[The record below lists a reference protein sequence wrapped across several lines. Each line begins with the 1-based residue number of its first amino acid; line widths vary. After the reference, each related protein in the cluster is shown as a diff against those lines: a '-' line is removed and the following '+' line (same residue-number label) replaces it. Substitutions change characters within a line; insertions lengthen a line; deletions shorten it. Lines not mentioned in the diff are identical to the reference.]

1 MEKMIQER
9 ACAKVNLTL
18 GVTGRRSDGYH
29 TLDSLMVTTD
39 LCDDVTVTR
48 CREVIVTCTGM
59 FLPYRNTLRAA
70 AERYRALTGRG
81 ARIHVYKRIP
91 AEAGLGGGS
100 ADAAAVL
107 RGMQRLYGEAEERDL
122 YDIALRVGADV
133 PFCLQGGLCR
143 AQGVGEVLTPFRLGA
158 PLHLVLAKPAAG
170 VSTRALFERINL
182 PQPLPDTARAMAA
195 LSGGDVRA
203 LGLLLC
209 NALQAEAEALVPE
222 IGTLRQRLLA
232 LGALGASMTGSGSAV
247 FGLFET
253 AEAAAAACAAIAEEP
268 ACAFARVAT
277 GA

>member
-1 MEKMIQER
+1 MIQER

-170 VSTRALFERINL
+170 VSTRALFERLNL

-203 LGLLLC
+203 LGPLLC

-232 LGALGASMTGSGSAV
+232 LGALGACMTGSGSAV

>member
-203 LGLLLC
+203 LGPLLC

-253 AEAAAAACAAIAEEP
+253 PEAAAAACAAIAEEP

>member
-170 VSTRALFERINL
+170 VSTRALFERLNL

-203 LGLLLC
+203 LGPLLC

-232 LGALGASMTGSGSAV
+232 LGALGACMTGSGSAV

-268 ACAFARVAT
+268 ACAFARAAT

>member
-107 RGMQRLYGEAEERDL
+107 RAMQRLYGEAEERDL

-170 VSTRALFERINL
+170 VSTRALFERLNL

-203 LGLLLC
+203 LGPLLC

>member
-107 RGMQRLYGEAEERDL
+107 RAMQRLYGEAEERDL

-203 LGLLLC
+203 LGPLLC

-253 AEAAAAACAAIAEEP
+253 PEAAAAACAAIAEEP
-268 ACAFARVAT
+268 ACAFARVAM

>member
-158 PLHLVLAKPAAG
+158 PLHLVLAKSAAG
-170 VSTRALFERINL
+170 VSTRALFERLNL

-203 LGLLLC
+203 LGPLLC

>member
-91 AEAGLGGGS
+91 VEAGLGGGS

-170 VSTRALFERINL
+170 VSTRALFERLNL

-203 LGLLLC
+203 LGPLLC

>member
-9 ACAKVNLTL
+9 AYAKVNLTL
-18 GVTGRRSDGYH
+18 GVTGRRADGYH
-29 TLDSLMVTTD
+29 TLDSLMVTVD

-107 RGMQRLYGEAEERDL
+107 RAMQRLYGEAEERDL

-133 PFCLQGGLCR
+133 PFCMQGGLCR
-143 AQGVGEVLTPFRLGA
+143 AQGVGEVLTPLRLGA
-158 PLHLVLAKPAAG
+158 PLHLVLAKPAQG
-170 VSTRALFERINL
+170 VSTRALFERLSL
-182 PQPLPDTARAMAA
+182 PKPMPDTARAMAA

-203 LGLLLC
+203 LAPLLS
-209 NALQAEAEALVPE
+209 NALEVDAEALLPQ
-222 IGTLRQRLLA
+222 IGMLRQRLA
-232 LGALGASMTGSGSAV
+232 RLGALGARMTGSGSTV

-253 AEAAAAACAAIAEEP
+253 RGAAEAAREAIAGDA
-268 ACAFARVAT
+268 ACAFAQTVT
-277 GA
+277 SV

>member
-107 RGMQRLYGEAEERDL
+107 RAMQRLYGEAEERDL

-133 PFCLQGGLCR
+133 PFCLKGGLCR

-253 AEAAAAACAAIAEEP
+253 PEAAAAACAAIAEEP

>member
-1 MEKMIQER
+1 MIQER

-100 ADAAAVL
+100 AASARRGAA
-107 RGMQRLYGEAEERDL
+107 GMQRLYGEAEERDL

-170 VSTRALFERINL
+170 VSTRALFERLNL

-203 LGLLLC
+203 LGPLLC

-222 IGTLRQRLLA
+222 IGTLRQKASCPGRAGRLHD
-232 LGALGASMTGSGSAV
+232 GQRQRGV
-247 FGLFET
+247 R
-253 AEAAAAACAAIAEEP
+253 P
-268 ACAFARVAT
+268 V
-277 GA
+277 

>member
-253 AEAAAAACAAIAEEP
+253 SEAAAAACAAIAEEP
-268 ACAFARVAT
+268 ACAFARVVT

>member
-170 VSTRALFERINL
+170 VSTRALFERLNL

-203 LGLLLC
+203 LGPLLC

-253 AEAAAAACAAIAEEP
+253 PEAAAAACAAIAEEP
-268 ACAFARVAT
+268 ACAFARAAT

>member
-1 MEKMIQER
+1 MENMIQER

-107 RGMQRLYGEAEERDL
+107 RGMQRMYGEAEERDL

-170 VSTRALFERINL
+170 VSTRALFERLNL

-195 LSGGDVRA
+195 LSSGDVRA
-203 LGLLLC
+203 LGPLLC

-232 LGALGASMTGSGSAV
+232 LGALGACMTGSGSAV

-253 AEAAAAACAAIAEEP
+253 PEAAAAACAAIAEEP

>member
-203 LGLLLC
+203 LGPLLC

-253 AEAAAAACAAIAEEP
+253 SEAAAAACAAIAEEP
-268 ACAFARVAT
+268 ACAFARVVT

>member
-107 RGMQRLYGEAEERDL
+107 RAMQRMYGEAEERDL

-170 VSTRALFERINL
+170 VSTRALFERLNL

-203 LGLLLC
+203 LGPLLC

-232 LGALGASMTGSGSAV
+232 LGALGACMTGSGSAV

>member
-18 GVTGRRSDGYH
+18 GVTGRRRDGYH

-170 VSTRALFERINL
+170 VSTRALFERLNL

-203 LGLLLC
+203 LGPLLC

-232 LGALGASMTGSGSAV
+232 LGALGACMTGSGSAV

>member
-170 VSTRALFERINL
+170 VSTRALFERLNL

-203 LGLLLC
+203 LGPLLC

-253 AEAAAAACAAIAEEP
+253 SEAAAAACAAIAEEP

>member
-18 GVTGRRSDGYH
+18 GVTGRRRDGYH

-253 AEAAAAACAAIAEEP
+253 SEAAAAACAAIAEEP
-268 ACAFARVAT
+268 ACAFARVVT

>member
-18 GVTGRRSDGYH
+18 GVTGRRRDGYH

-253 AEAAAAACAAIAEEP
+253 PEAAAAACAAIAEEP

>member
-170 VSTRALFERINL
+170 VSTRALFERLNL

-203 LGLLLC
+203 LGPLLC

-268 ACAFARVAT
+268 ACAFARAAT

>member
-1 MEKMIQER
+1 MEKMIQLR

-18 GVTGRRSDGYH
+18 GVTGRRRDGYH

-107 RGMQRLYGEAEERDL
+107 QGMQRLYGEAEERDL

-133 PFCLQGGLCR
+133 PFCLKGGLCR
-143 AQGVGEVLTPFRLGA
+143 AQGVGEVLTPLRLGA

-170 VSTRALFERINL
+170 VSTRALFERLPL

-203 LGLLLC
+203 LGPLLC

-232 LGALGASMTGSGSAV
+232 LGALGACMTGSGSAV

-253 AEAAAAACAAIAEEP
+253 PEAAAAACAAIAEEP

>member
-91 AEAGLGGGS
+91 VEAGLGGGS

-170 VSTRALFERINL
+170 VSTRALFERLNL

-203 LGLLLC
+203 LGPLLC

-232 LGALGASMTGSGSAV
+232 LGALGACMTGSGSAV

>member
-170 VSTRALFERINL
+170 VSTRALFERLNL

-203 LGLLLC
+203 LGPLLC

-232 LGALGASMTGSGSAV
+232 LGALGACMTGSGSAV

-253 AEAAAAACAAIAEEP
+253 PEAAAAACAAIAEEP

>member
-170 VSTRALFERINL
+170 VSTRALFERLNL

-203 LGLLLC
+203 LGPLLC
-209 NALQAEAEALVPE
+209 NALQAEAEALVPK

-232 LGALGASMTGSGSAV
+232 LGALGACMTGSGSAV

>member
-1 MEKMIQER
+1 MIQER

-170 VSTRALFERINL
+170 VSTRALFERLNL

-203 LGLLLC
+203 LGPLLC

-232 LGALGASMTGSGSAV
+232 LGALGACMTGSGSAV

-253 AEAAAAACAAIAEEP
+253 AEAAAAACAAIAEEQ

>member
-18 GVTGRRSDGYH
+18 GVTGRRCDGYH

-170 VSTRALFERINL
+170 VSTRALFERLNL

-253 AEAAAAACAAIAEEP
+253 AAAAAAACAAIAEEP
-268 ACAFARVAT
+268 ACAFARAAT

>member
-170 VSTRALFERINL
+170 VSTRALFGRLNL

-203 LGLLLC
+203 LGPLLC

-232 LGALGASMTGSGSAV
+232 LGALGACMTGSGSAV

-253 AEAAAAACAAIAEEP
+253 PEAAAAACAAIAEEP
-268 ACAFARVAT
+268 ACAFARVVT

>member
-91 AEAGLGGGS
+91 VEAGLGGGS

-107 RGMQRLYGEAEERDL
+107 RAMQRMYGEAEERDL

-170 VSTRALFERINL
+170 VSTRALFERLNL

-203 LGLLLC
+203 LGPLLC
-209 NALQAEAEALVPE
+209 NALQAEAEALVPK

-232 LGALGASMTGSGSAV
+232 LGALGACMTGSGSAV

>member
-232 LGALGASMTGSGSAV
+232 LGALGACMTGSGSAV

>member
-170 VSTRALFERINL
+170 VSTRALFERLNL

-195 LSGGDVRA
+195 LSSGDVRA
-203 LGLLLC
+203 LGPLLC

-232 LGALGASMTGSGSAV
+232 LGALGACMTGSGSAV

>member
-1 MEKMIQER
+1 M
-9 ACAKVNLTL
+9 NLTL

-170 VSTRALFERINL
+170 VSTRALFGRLNL

-203 LGLLLC
+203 LGPLLC

-253 AEAAAAACAAIAEEP
+253 PEAAAAACAAIAEEP

>member
-203 LGLLLC
+203 LGPLLC

>member
-203 LGLLLC
+203 LGPLLC

-253 AEAAAAACAAIAEEP
+253 PEAAAAACAAIAEEP
-268 ACAFARVAT
+268 PCAFARVAT

>member
-107 RGMQRLYGEAEERDL
+107 RGMQRMYGEAEERDL

-253 AEAAAAACAAIAEEP
+253 PEAAAAACAAIAEEP

>member
-1 MEKMIQER
+1 MIQER

-170 VSTRALFERINL
+170 VSTRALFGRLNL

-203 LGLLLC
+203 LGPLLC

-253 AEAAAAACAAIAEEP
+253 PEAAAAACAAIAEEP

>member
-170 VSTRALFERINL
+170 VSTRALFERLNL

-203 LGLLLC
+203 LGPLLC

-253 AEAAAAACAAIAEEP
+253 PEAAAAACAAIAEEP

>member
-107 RGMQRLYGEAEERDL
+107 RAMQRLYGEAEERDL

-170 VSTRALFERINL
+170 VSTRALFERLNL

-203 LGLLLC
+203 LGPLLC

-232 LGALGASMTGSGSAV
+232 LGALGACMTGSGSAV

-253 AEAAAAACAAIAEEP
+253 PEAAAAACAAIAEEP

>member
-170 VSTRALFERINL
+170 VSTRALFERLNL

-195 LSGGDVRA
+195 LSSGDVRA
-203 LGLLLC
+203 LGPLLC

-232 LGALGASMTGSGSAV
+232 LGALGACMTGSGSAV

-253 AEAAAAACAAIAEEP
+253 PEAAAAACAAIAEEP